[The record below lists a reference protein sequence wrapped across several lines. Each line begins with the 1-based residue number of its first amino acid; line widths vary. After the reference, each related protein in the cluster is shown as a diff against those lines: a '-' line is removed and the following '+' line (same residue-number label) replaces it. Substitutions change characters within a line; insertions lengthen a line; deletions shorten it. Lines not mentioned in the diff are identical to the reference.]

1 MSSLANMKQNIGI
14 QALEQKKTQSLHKEK
29 LQNAKWHK
37 HAQKCKKHTRM
48 IMEFEIIKSDLR
60 P

>member
-29 LQNAKWHK
+29 LQNAK
-37 HAQKCKKHTRM
+37 
-48 IMEFEIIKSDLR
+48 
-60 P
+60 